1 MDLSRHQHLNW
12 TELLQAWARSGQ
24 TPAELA
30 QTLGLAEPTPDQEP
44 AEAGGLFRR
53 AEVVDARSPSSPAP
67 CRVHLPGGAVV
78 ELAET
83 VDPHWAAALIGALEQ
98 PA

>member
-1 MDLSRHQHLNW
+1 MDLSLHPHLDW
-12 TELLQAWARSGQ
+12 PGLLQAWARSGQ

-30 QTLGLAEPTPDQEP
+30 QALGLAEPTSGQEP

-53 AEVVDARSPSSPAP
+53 AEVVDARAPASGAP
-67 CRVHLPGGAVV
+67 CRVHLPGGAAL
-78 ELAET
+78 ELDDT
-83 VDPHWAAALIGALEQ
+83 VDPYWAAALIRALEQ